1 MTNKPNTVVEADER
15 NDDDRKNAPTDVWSN
30 GNEKEWEQSDSSVVK
45 IDD

>member
-1 MTNKPNTVVEADER
+1 MNATVV
-15 NDDDRKNAPTDVWSN
+15 DVWSN